1 MKMQNGIPAVENSV
15 GILKKLEKVAR
26 SNNPTFGD
34 LSKELKSEFWRDI
47 STPVFIAALLQ

>member
-15 GILKKLEKVAR
+15 GLLKKLEIGAR
-26 SNNPTFGD
+26 SSNPTFGD

-47 STPVFIAALLQ
+47 SSPVFIAAFLQ